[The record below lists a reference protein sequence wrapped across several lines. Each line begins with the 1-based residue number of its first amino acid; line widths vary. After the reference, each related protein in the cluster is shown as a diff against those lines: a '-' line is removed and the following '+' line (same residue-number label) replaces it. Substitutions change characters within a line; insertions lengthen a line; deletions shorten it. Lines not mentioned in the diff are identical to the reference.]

1 MGFPGG
7 SVVKN
12 HLQCRRP
19 WFDHWVGK
27 ILWKREWQPTPVF
40 LPGESHE
47 QRSLVATVHGV
58 AESDTTERQ
67 VHELVYFVPDPTLH
81 SCLRLCP
88 LSHDSGTP
96 PVKVK

>member
-1 MGFPGG
+1 M
-7 SVVKN
+7 
-12 HLQCRRP
+12 
-19 WFDHWVGK
+19 
-27 ILWKREWQPTPVF
+27 
-40 LPGESHE
+40 
-47 QRSLVATVHGV
+47 ATVHGV